1 MRTRTIVLV
10 VAILLVAGFAALN
23 WAEIVRP
30 SPLLFGPVVADA
42 PLGLI
47 LLALLA
53 LTLILFLASSIA
65 MRTQSLIDYRQHQK
79 TLEAQR
85 ELADKAEAS
94 RFVDLRQHL
103 DSHLKEMRERD
114 AIAAS
119 EFDKAMLQSRREVQ
133 TQMEQVHRTLTA
145 RLNEFEHR
153 LESRLERAGV
163 GRGAVN
169 PAPVVRQ
176 DVTPSTPTA
185 MATPTQEHAMAR
197 DEAQLREDEQRLRN
211 DQERAAASDRPTES
225 GWRKWF

>member
-23 WAEIVRP
+23 WTEIVRP
-30 SPLLFGPVVADA
+30 APLLIGPATVSNA

-47 LLALLA
+47 LLALLGI
-53 LTLILFLASSIA
+53 TLVLFLISSA
-65 MRTQSLIDYRQHQK
+65 AQRTQSLIDYRHHQK

-119 EFDKAMLQSRREVQ
+119 EFDKAMVQSRRDLQV
-133 TQMEQVHRTLTA
+133 QMEQMNRMLTA
-145 RLNEFEHR
+145 RLNELEHR
-153 LESRLERAGV
+153 LESRFERMGLPRAAVDVPTARQEAAALERNA
-163 GRGAVN
+163 A
-169 PAPVVRQ
+169 
-176 DVTPSTPTA
+176 D
-185 MATPTQEHAMAR
+185 AR
-197 DEAQLREDEQRLRN
+197 AAQLREEERLRDEQLRERLE
-211 DQERAAASDRPTES
+211 ERAVAADKPAEP

>member
-23 WAEIVRP
+23 WTEIVRP
-30 SPLLFGPVVADA
+30 APLLIGPATVSNA

-47 LLALLA
+47 LLALLGI
-53 LTLILFLASSIA
+53 TLVLFLISSA
-65 MRTQSLIDYRQHQK
+65 AQRTQSLIDYRHNQK

-103 DSHLKEMRERD
+103 DNHLREMRERD

-119 EFDKAMLQSRREVQ
+119 EFDKAMVQSRRDLQV
-133 TQMEQVHRTLTA
+133 QMEQMNRMLTA
-145 RLNEFEHR
+145 RLNELEHR
-153 LESRLERAGV
+153 LEGRFERMGLPRAAVDVSTARQEAAALERNA
-163 GRGAVN
+163 A
-169 PAPVVRQ
+169 
-176 DVTPSTPTA
+176 D
-185 MATPTQEHAMAR
+185 AR
-197 DEAQLREDEQRLRN
+197 AAQLREEERLRDEQLRE
-211 DQERAAASDRPTES
+211 QRELRREERAVAADKPAEP

>member
-23 WAEIVRP
+23 WTEIVRP
-30 SPLLFGPVVADA
+30 APLLIGPATVSNA

-47 LLALLA
+47 LLALLGI
-53 LTLILFLASSIA
+53 TLVLFLVSSA
-65 MRTQSLIDYRQHQK
+65 AQRTQSLIEYRHHQK

-103 DSHLKEMRERD
+103 DNHLKEMRERD

-119 EFDKAMLQSRREVQ
+119 EFDKAMVQSRRDLQV
-133 TQMEQVHRTLTA
+133 QMEQMNRMLTA
-145 RLNEFEHR
+145 RLNELEHR
-153 LESRLERAGV
+153 LEGRFERMGLPRAVADVPADRQEAALERNA
-163 GRGAVN
+163 A
-169 PAPVVRQ
+169 
-176 DVTPSTPTA
+176 D
-185 MATPTQEHAMAR
+185 AR
-197 DEAQLREDEQRLRN
+197 AAQLREEERLRDEQLRE
-211 DQERAAASDRPTES
+211 QRELRREERAVAADKPAEP